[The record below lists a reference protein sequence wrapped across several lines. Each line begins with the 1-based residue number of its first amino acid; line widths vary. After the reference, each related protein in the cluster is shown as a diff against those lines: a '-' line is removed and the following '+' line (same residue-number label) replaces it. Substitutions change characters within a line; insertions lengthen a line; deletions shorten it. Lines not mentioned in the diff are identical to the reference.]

1 MIQQLEI
8 INTSTVNT
16 TKELMG
22 DRFPMMIKYFLEDLQ
37 MYMEEIAR
45 GFKEKNIQIVLSS
58 SHTIK
63 SSAKQLGVDRVSD
76 VAKQLETL
84 CREMIDTNK
93 QEFLSLEELSGKLKN
108 EIILATPG
116 YCFNKCVNF

>member
-16 TKELMG
+16 TKDLMG

-45 GFKEKNIQIVLSS
+45 GLKEKNIQIVLSS

-84 CREMIDTNK
+84 CREMIDANK

-108 EIILATPG
+108 EIILATPEL
-116 YCFNKCVNF
+116 NKLC